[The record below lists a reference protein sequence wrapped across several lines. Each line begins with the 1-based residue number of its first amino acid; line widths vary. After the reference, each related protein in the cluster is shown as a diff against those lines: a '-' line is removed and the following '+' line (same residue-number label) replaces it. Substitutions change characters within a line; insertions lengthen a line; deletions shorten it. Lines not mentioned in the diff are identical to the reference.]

1 MCHVTESC
9 DRATTVIPCTL
20 CSSVVGRGD
29 AFEPLLSG
37 RVPSGTEGGNRYRGH
52 RRRRG
57 VQGLWLIQIYLVT
70 FPCATSICLQYG
82 VAYQSVCEVDSDHRR
97 SSYSH
102 LQTEGNAQHLKAL
115 HLKVHS
121 DRGFVVLLKRLLAE
135 P

>member
-1 MCHVTESC
+1 MHLNLSCPAVSHLEQRGGTVTA
-9 DRATTVIPCTL
+9 DT
-20 CSSVVGRGD
+20 GGD
-29 AFEPLLSG
+29 GVSRDSG
-37 RVPSGTEGGNRYRGH
+37 SYKYI
-52 RRRRG
+52 
-57 VQGLWLIQIYLVT
+57 WLHFLAQIYLYE
-70 FPCATSICLQYG
+70 PESLDTSICLQYG